1 MKLVKRISYFFVIP
15 IFFLSLGIFIGVW
28 GIRFFYPG
36 SYPGR
41 YSEIPADRADTSEV
55 PESVAVTVSEETLCA
70 DTEYVLKETDIL
82 RNTSVET
89 SWQIPHKYIGMTR
102 ERFLETMNLYAEHP
116 PLSELERGFVGL
128 EVLSFSREKVVVRM
142 DYRYLQP
149 SDGFYLAVFDNEVV
163 VYLEDRSTI
172 YINTGIALDSL
183 PEKIQMQVMDML
195 SIPDEETLYDFLET
209 YSERIFSRISSNYTM
224 LKLVGNDI
232 RIQKK
237 LLGGKEKWHQHP
249 QTL

>member
-1 MKLVKRISYFFVIP
+1 MNIDTTDVRQYETCKTYQLLFCNSHFLFESWYFYR
-15 IFFLSLGIFIGVW
+15 GV
-28 GIRFFYPG
+28 GNPFFYPG

-41 YSEIPADRADTSEV
+41 YSEVPADRADTSEV
-55 PESVAVTVSEETLCA
+55 PENVAVTMSEETLCA

-149 SDGFYLAVFDNEVV
+149 SDGFYLAVRDNEVV

-195 SIPDEETLYDFLET
+195 SIPDEKTLYDFLET
-209 YSERIFSRISSNYTM
+209 YSS
-224 LKLVGNDI
+224 
-232 RIQKK
+232 
-237 LLGGKEKWHQHP
+237 
-249 QTL
+249 

>member
-1 MKLVKRISYFFVIP
+1 MIFAFISSP
-15 IFFLSLGIFIGVW
+15 AIFFLSLGIFIGVW

-41 YSEIPADRADTSEV
+41 YSEVPADRADTSEV
-55 PESVAVTVSEETLCA
+55 PENVAVTVSEETLCA

-128 EVLSFSREKVVVRM
+128 EVLSFSREKVVVRIAICSQAM
-142 DYRYLQP
+142 AFIWQYVTTKLWYTWRIGLPYISIQGLPWTVFRRKYRCRLWTCCP
-149 SDGFYLAVFDNEVV
+149 FLMRKHCMIFW
-163 VYLEDRSTI
+163 RHI
-172 YINTGIALDSL
+172 L
-183 PEKIQMQVMDML
+183 PE
-195 SIPDEETLYDFLET
+195 
-209 YSERIFSRISSNYTM
+209 ERNR
-224 LKLVGNDI
+224 
-232 RIQKK
+232 
-237 LLGGKEKWHQHP
+237 
-249 QTL
+249 

>member
-36 SYPGR
+36 LYPGLH
-41 YSEIPADRADTSEV
+41 SGAPEDRTDTSEV
-55 PESVAVTVSEETLCA
+55 AESVAVTVSEETLCA

-102 ERFLETMNLYAEHP
+102 ERFLETMDLYAEHP
-116 PLSELERGFVGL
+116 PLSEIERGFVGL

-149 SDGFYLAVFDNEVV
+149 SDSFYLAVRDNEVV
-163 VYLEDRSTI
+163 VYLEDQSTI

-195 SIPDEETLYDFLET
+195 SVPDEETLYDFLET
-209 YSERIFSRISSNYTM
+209 YSS
-224 LKLVGNDI
+224 
-232 RIQKK
+232 
-237 LLGGKEKWHQHP
+237 
-249 QTL
+249 

>member
-36 SYPGR
+36 SYRGSYPGR
-41 YSEIPADRADTSEV
+41 YSEVPADRADTSEV
-55 PESVAVTVSEETLCA
+55 PENVAVTVSEETLCA

-149 SDGFYLAVFDNEVV
+149 SDGFYLAGCDNEVV
-163 VYLEDRSTI
+163 VYLEVGLP
-172 YINTGIALDSL
+172 YISIQGLPWTVFRRKYRCRLWTYCPFLMRKHCMIFWRHIL
-183 PEKIQMQVMDML
+183 PE
-195 SIPDEETLYDFLET
+195 
-209 YSERIFSRISSNYTM
+209 ERNR
-224 LKLVGNDI
+224 
-232 RIQKK
+232 
-237 LLGGKEKWHQHP
+237 
-249 QTL
+249 

>member
-36 SYPGR
+36 SYPER
-41 YSEIPADRADTSEV
+41 YSEVPADRADTSEV
-55 PESVAVTVSEETLCA
+55 PENVAVTVSEETLCA

-102 ERFLETMNLYAEHP
+102 EMFLETMNLYAEHP

-128 EVLSFSREKVVVRM
+128 EVLSFSREKLWFVWIIAICSQAMAFIWQYVTTKLWYTWRIGLPYISIQGLPWTVFRRK
-142 DYRYLQP
+142 YRCRLWTCCP
-149 SDGFYLAVFDNEVV
+149 FLMRKHCMIFW
-163 VYLEDRSTI
+163 RHI
-172 YINTGIALDSL
+172 L
-183 PEKIQMQVMDML
+183 PE
-195 SIPDEETLYDFLET
+195 
-209 YSERIFSRISSNYTM
+209 ERNR
-224 LKLVGNDI
+224 
-232 RIQKK
+232 
-237 LLGGKEKWHQHP
+237 
-249 QTL
+249 

>member
-102 ERFLETMNLYAEHP
+102 ERFWK
-116 PLSELERGFVGL
+116 R
-128 EVLSFSREKVVVRM
+128 
-142 DYRYLQP
+142 
-149 SDGFYLAVFDNEVV
+149 
-163 VYLEDRSTI
+163 
-172 YINTGIALDSL
+172 
-183 PEKIQMQVMDML
+183 
-195 SIPDEETLYDFLET
+195 
-209 YSERIFSRISSNYTM
+209 
-224 LKLVGNDI
+224 
-232 RIQKK
+232 
-237 LLGGKEKWHQHP
+237 
-249 QTL
+249 

>member
-41 YSEIPADRADTSEV
+41 YSEVPADRADTSEV
-55 PESVAVTVSEETLCA
+55 PENVAVTVSEETLCA

-102 ERFLETMNLYAEHP
+102 ERFLETMNLYASSAVRARKRFCGFRGIILFQGKSCGSYG
-116 PLSELERGFVGL
+116 LS
-128 EVLSFSREKVVVRM
+128 LSAAKRW
-142 DYRYLQP
+142 L
-149 SDGFYLAVFDNEVV
+149 
-163 VYLEDRSTI
+163 
-172 YINTGIALDSL
+172 
-183 PEKIQMQVMDML
+183 L
-195 SIPDEETLYDFLET
+195 SG
-209 YSERIFSRISSNYTM
+209 SM
-224 LKLVGNDI
+224 
-232 RIQKK
+232 
-237 LLGGKEKWHQHP
+237 
-249 QTL
+249 

>member
-1 MKLVKRISYFFVIP
+1 MNIDTTDVRQYETCKTYQLLFCNSHFLFESWYFYRGVGNP
-15 IFFLSLGIFIGVW
+15 FFLSGIVSRTVF
-28 GIRFFYPG
+28 RSPC
-36 SYPGR
+36 
-41 YSEIPADRADTSEV
+41 
-55 PESVAVTVSEETLCA
+55 VTVSEETLCA

-209 YSERIFSRISSNYTM
+209 YSS
-224 LKLVGNDI
+224 
-232 RIQKK
+232 
-237 LLGGKEKWHQHP
+237 
-249 QTL
+249 

>member
-163 VYLEDRSTI
+163 VYLEGLP
-172 YINTGIALDSL
+172 YISIQGLPWTVFRRKYRCRLWTCCPFLMRKHCMIFWRHIL
-183 PEKIQMQVMDML
+183 PE
-195 SIPDEETLYDFLET
+195 
-209 YSERIFSRISSNYTM
+209 ERNR
-224 LKLVGNDI
+224 
-232 RIQKK
+232 
-237 LLGGKEKWHQHP
+237 
-249 QTL
+249 

>member
-1 MKLVKRISYFFVIP
+1 MQNLCIALKIK
-15 IFFLSLGIFIGVW
+15 
-28 GIRFFYPG
+28 
-36 SYPGR
+36 
-41 YSEIPADRADTSEV
+41 
-55 PESVAVTVSEETLCA
+55 ES
-70 DTEYVLKETDIL
+70 EYVLKETDIL

-102 ERFLETMNLYAEHP
+102 ERFLETMDLYAEHP

-149 SDGFYLAVFDNEVV
+149 SDGFYLAVRDNEVV

-209 YSERIFSRISSNYTM
+209 YSS
-224 LKLVGNDI
+224 
-232 RIQKK
+232 
-237 LLGGKEKWHQHP
+237 
-249 QTL
+249 

>member
-1 MKLVKRISYFFVIP
+1 MKLVKRISYFFVVP
-15 IFFLSLGIFIGVW
+15 VFFLGLGIYLGVW
-28 GIRFFYPG
+28 GIHFFYPG
-36 SYPGR
+36 LWYDMNDTAKPPYVADETVKDEEDNSP
-41 YSEIPADRADTSEV
+41 PA
-55 PESVAVTVSEETLCA
+55 SVAVASSGETLCA

-149 SDGFYLAVFDNEVV
+149 SDGFYLAVRDNEVV

-183 PEKIQMQVMDML
+183 PEKIQMQIMDML

-209 YSERIFSRISSNYTM
+209 YSS
-224 LKLVGNDI
+224 
-232 RIQKK
+232 
-237 LLGGKEKWHQHP
+237 
-249 QTL
+249 